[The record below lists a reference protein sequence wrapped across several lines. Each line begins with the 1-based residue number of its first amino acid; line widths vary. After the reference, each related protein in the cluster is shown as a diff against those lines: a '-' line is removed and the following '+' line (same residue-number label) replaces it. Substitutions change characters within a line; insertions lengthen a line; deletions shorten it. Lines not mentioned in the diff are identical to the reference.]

1 METLL
6 PLFGYAL
13 VATCTP
19 GPNNLMVLTSG
30 ANFGVARTIP
40 HILGIALGFPVLIL
54 AVGFGLGF
62 IFDAYPI
69 VHVILKYVSLV
80 YLVWLAWQIVRSE
93 RPEEKKEHAHP
104 LSFLQAAAFQWVNPK
119 AWAMIFGAMALFTTE
134 GGNKPLQ
141 VGVIAV
147 LFGALCLPN
156 GIVWALFGRAIA
168 GFLADDRQRF
178 WFNVVMAVLLILSVI
193 PSLFEGHAG

>member
-6 PLFGYAL
+6 PLLGYAL

-30 ANFGVARTIP
+30 ANFGVARTVP
-40 HILGIALGFPVLIL
+40 HILGISIGFPVLIL

-141 VGVIAV
+141 VGIIAV

-156 GIVWALFGRAIA
+156 GLVWALFGRAIA
-168 GFLADDRQRF
+168 GFLADDRQRL

>member
-6 PLFGYAL
+6 PLLGYAL

-30 ANFGVARTIP
+30 ANFGVVRTVP
-40 HILGIALGFPVLIL
+40 HILGITFGFPVLIL

-69 VHVILKYVSLV
+69 VHVILKYASLV
-80 YLVWLAWQIVRSE
+80 YLLWLAWRIVQSE
-93 RPEEKKEHAHP
+93 RPEEKKDHAHP

-141 VGVIAV
+141 VGIIAV

-156 GIVWALFGRAIA
+156 GFVWALFGRAIA

-178 WFNVVMAVLLILSVI
+178 WFNVVMAVLLVLSVV
-193 PSLFEGHAG
+193 PSLFEGRAG